1 MQLFAIGWQVS
12 HDFDDDVILWRHQ
25 CMCNGRLKLT
35 IRNRSNKGKIG
46 MVKLNTEKTV
56 PAYQRIKNA
65 ILDNIH
71 SGKWQAGNAIS
82 TEMALAE
89 EFGVSRMTVNRALK
103 ELSEERVL
111 ERRQGSGTF
120 VAQQQFNHTFVEV
133 RNIAE
138 DLKSANR
145 DYRAQVVSKR
155 TITAAMLD
163 DWMRKKFDIDDTAS
177 SAKEQMDNNNTNGVV
192 NDDDQPVLYEVKI
205 IHFAD
210 DQPIQFEE
218 RWVDA
223 RKVPHFI
230 EQDFSLVNTS
240 DYLIAKSPLERG
252 SYTIRALAAPTE
264 VAEALKIA
272 LQSPTLVLRR
282 QTYSFG
288 RVLTFVK
295 MWHAGDRYQ
304 FSGEL

>member
-1 MQLFAIGWQVS
+1 MTKAI
-12 HDFDDDVILWRHQ
+12 
-25 CMCNGRLKLT
+25 
-35 IRNRSNKGKIG
+35 
-46 MVKLNTEKTV
+46 

-133 RNIAE
+133 RNIAQ

-145 DYRAQVVSKR
+145 DYQAHVVSKR
-155 TITAAMLD
+155 AITASMLD
-163 DWMRKKFDIDDTAS
+163 NEMRGKFDLDTAVVS
-177 SAKEQMDNNNTNGVV
+177 SDSEDTRISEIA
-192 NDDDQPVLYEVKI
+192 VLYEVKI
-205 IHFAD
+205 VHFAD
-210 DQPIQFEE
+210 GQPIQFEE

-223 RKVPHFI
+223 KKVPQFL
-230 EQDFSLVNTS
+230 EQDFSVVNTS

-252 SYTIRALAAPTE
+252 SYTIRAVAAPDE
-264 VAEALKIA
+264 IANALQVAP
-272 LQSPTLVLRR
+272 QSPTLVLRR
-282 QTYSFG
+282 QTYSAG

-304 FSGEL
+304 FTGEL

>member
-1 MQLFAIGWQVS
+1 MT
-12 HDFDDDVILWRHQ
+12 
-25 CMCNGRLKLT
+25 KT
-35 IRNRSNKGKIG
+35 I
-46 MVKLNTEKTV
+46 

-71 SGKWQAGNAIS
+71 SGKWQAGSAIT
-82 TEMALAE
+82 TEMALAT

-145 DYRAQVVSKR
+145 DYEAKVVSKR
-155 TITAAMLD
+155 AVTASLLD
-163 DWMRKKFDIDDTAS
+163 DELRRKFGIEETTNTPDTTL
-177 SAKEQMDNNNTNGVV
+177 DNRSDT
-192 NDDDQPVLYEVKI
+192 PVLYEVKI
-205 IHFAD
+205 IHVAD
-210 DQPIQFEE
+210 GQPIQFEE

-223 RKVPHFI
+223 KKVPHFI
-230 EQDFSLVNTS
+230 DQDFTVVNTS
-240 DYLIAKSPLERG
+240 DYLVAKIPLESG
-252 SYTIRALAAPTE
+252 SYTIRALAAPNE
-264 VAEALKIA
+264 VADALQIA
-272 LQSPTLVLRR
+272 PQSPTLVLRR
-282 QTYSFG
+282 QTYSAG
-288 RVLTFVK
+288 QVVTFVK

>member
-1 MQLFAIGWQVS
+1 MT
-12 HDFDDDVILWRHQ
+12 
-25 CMCNGRLKLT
+25 KT
-35 IRNRSNKGKIG
+35 I
-46 MVKLNTEKTV
+46 

-133 RNIAE
+133 RNIAQ

-145 DYRAQVVSKR
+145 DYEAKVVSKR
-155 TITAAMLD
+155 AITADMLD
-163 DWMRKKFDIDDTAS
+163 DELRRKFGIDEGSVPVNAS
-177 SAKEQMDNNNTNGVV
+177 VHTNAI
-192 NDDDQPVLYEVKI
+192 DEAVLYEVKI

-210 DQPIQFEE
+210 GQPIQFEE

-223 RKVPHFI
+223 KKVPKFI
-230 EQDFSLVNTS
+230 DQDFSVVNTS
-240 DYLIAKSPLERG
+240 DYLIAKSPLESG
-252 SYTIRALAAPTE
+252 SYTIRALAAPDE
-264 VAEALKIA
+264 IAEFLQIA
-272 LQSPTLVLRR
+272 PQSPTLVLRR
-282 QTYSFG
+282 QTYSAG
-288 RVLTFVK
+288 QVVTFVK

>member
-1 MQLFAIGWQVS
+1 MT
-12 HDFDDDVILWRHQ
+12 
-25 CMCNGRLKLT
+25 KT
-35 IRNRSNKGKIG
+35 I
-46 MVKLNTEKTV
+46 

-65 ILDNIH
+65 ILENIH

-145 DYRAQVVSKR
+145 DYRAEVVSKR
-155 TITAAMLD
+155 AITADMLD
-163 DWMRKKFDIDDTAS
+163 DELRRDFGINKIDSILDTDGSSEAS
-177 SAKEQMDNNNTNGVV
+177 I
-192 NDDDQPVLYEVKI
+192 LYEVKI

-210 DQPIQFEE
+210 GQPIQFEE

-223 RKVPHFI
+223 NKVPEFI
-230 EQDFSLVNTS
+230 EQDFSVVNTS

-252 SYTIRALAAPTE
+252 SYTIRALAAPDE
-264 VAEALKIA
+264 IANFLQVAP
-272 LQSPTLVLRR
+272 QSPTLVLCR
-282 QTYSFG
+282 QTYSAG
-288 RVLTFVK
+288 QVVTFVK

-304 FSGEL
+304 FSGDL

>member
-1 MQLFAIGWQVS
+1 MTKAI
-12 HDFDDDVILWRHQ
+12 
-25 CMCNGRLKLT
+25 
-35 IRNRSNKGKIG
+35 
-46 MVKLNTEKTV
+46 

-133 RNIAE
+133 RNIAQ

-145 DYRAQVVSKR
+145 DYQAQVVSKR
-155 TITAAMLD
+155 AITASMLD
-163 DWMRKKFDIDDTAS
+163 NEMRGKFDLDTAVVS
-177 SAKEQMDNNNTNGVV
+177 SDSEDTCISEIA
-192 NDDDQPVLYEVKI
+192 VLYEVKI
-205 IHFAD
+205 VHFAD
-210 DQPIQFEE
+210 GQPIQFEE

-223 RKVPHFI
+223 KKVPQFL
-230 EQDFSLVNTS
+230 EQDFSVVNTS

-252 SYTIRALAAPTE
+252 SYTIRAVAAPDE
-264 VAEALKIA
+264 IANALQVAP
-272 LQSPTLVLRR
+272 QSPTLVLRR
-282 QTYSFG
+282 QTYSAG

-304 FSGEL
+304 FTGEL

>member
-1 MQLFAIGWQVS
+1 MTKQ
-12 HDFDDDVILWRHQ
+12 
-25 CMCNGRLKLT
+25 
-35 IRNRSNKGKIG
+35 
-46 MVKLNTEKTV
+46 V

-71 SGKWQAGNAIS
+71 SGKWQAGEAIS

-133 RNIAE
+133 RNIAQ
-138 DLKSANR
+138 DLRSANR
-145 DYRAQVVSKR
+145 DYQAQVVSKR
-155 TITAAMLD
+155 VITASMLD
-163 DWMRKKFDIDDTAS
+163 DELRRKFAIDSAAITGERS
-177 SAKEQMDNNNTNGVV
+177 SADSSAA
-192 NDDDQPVLYEVKI
+192 VLYEVKI

-210 DQPIQFEE
+210 AQPIQFEE

-223 RKVPHFI
+223 QKLPEFI
-230 EQDFSLVNTS
+230 EQDFSIINTS
-240 DYLIAKSPLERG
+240 EYLIAKSPLERG
-252 SYTIRALAAPTE
+252 SYTIRALAAPDDI
-264 VAEALKIA
+264 AALLQIA
-272 LQSPTLVLRR
+272 PQSPTLVLRR
-282 QTYSFG
+282 QTYSAG
-288 RVLTFVK
+288 KVLTFVK
-295 MWHAGDRYQ
+295 MWHAGERYQ

>member
-1 MQLFAIGWQVS
+1 MAKAI
-12 HDFDDDVILWRHQ
+12 
-25 CMCNGRLKLT
+25 
-35 IRNRSNKGKIG
+35 
-46 MVKLNTEKTV
+46 
-56 PAYQRIKNA
+56 PAYQLIKNA

-133 RNIAE
+133 RNIAQ

-145 DYRAQVVSKR
+145 DYQAQVVSKR
-155 TITAAMLD
+155 AITASMLD
-163 DWMRKKFDIDDTAS
+163 DEMRGKFDLDTAVVS
-177 SAKEQMDNNNTNGVV
+177 SDSEDTCISEIA
-192 NDDDQPVLYEVKI
+192 VLYEVKI
-205 IHFAD
+205 VHFAD
-210 DQPIQFEE
+210 GQPIQFEE

-223 RKVPHFI
+223 KKVPQFL
-230 EQDFSLVNTS
+230 EQDFSVVNTS

-252 SYTIRALAAPTE
+252 SYTIRAVAAPDE
-264 VAEALKIA
+264 IANALQVAP
-272 LQSPTLVLRR
+272 QSPTLVLRR
-282 QTYSFG
+282 QTYSAG

-304 FSGEL
+304 FTGEL

>member
-1 MQLFAIGWQVS
+1 MAKAI
-12 HDFDDDVILWRHQ
+12 
-25 CMCNGRLKLT
+25 
-35 IRNRSNKGKIG
+35 
-46 MVKLNTEKTV
+46 
-56 PAYQRIKNA
+56 PAYQLIKNA

-133 RNIAE
+133 RNIAQ

-145 DYRAQVVSKR
+145 DYQAHVVSKR
-155 TITAAMLD
+155 AITASMLD
-163 DWMRKKFDIDDTAS
+163 DEMRGKFDLDTAVVS
-177 SAKEQMDNNNTNGVV
+177 SDSEDTCISEIA
-192 NDDDQPVLYEVKI
+192 VLYEVKI
-205 IHFAD
+205 VHFAD
-210 DQPIQFEE
+210 GQPIQFEE

-223 RKVPHFI
+223 KKVPQFL
-230 EQDFSLVNTS
+230 EQDFSVVNTS

-252 SYTIRALAAPTE
+252 SYTIRAVAAPDE
-264 VAEALKIA
+264 IANALQVAP
-272 LQSPTLVLRR
+272 QSPTLVLRR
-282 QTYSFG
+282 QTYSAG

-304 FSGEL
+304 FTGEL

>member
-1 MQLFAIGWQVS
+1 MA
-12 HDFDDDVILWRHQ
+12 
-25 CMCNGRLKLT
+25 MTKT
-35 IRNRSNKGKIG
+35 I
-46 MVKLNTEKTV
+46 

-145 DYRAQVVSKR
+145 DYEAKVVSKR
-155 TITAAMLD
+155 AITADMLD
-163 DWMRKKFDIDDTAS
+163 DAMRDKFDIAVP
-177 SAKEQMDNNNTNGVV
+177 NGREGKVL
-192 NDDDQPVLYEVKI
+192 NETPALEIPVLYEVKI

-210 DQPIQFEE
+210 GQPIQFEE

-223 RKVPHFI
+223 NKVPKFI
-230 EQDFSLVNTS
+230 EQDFSVVNTS

-252 SYTIRALAAPTE
+252 SYTIQALAAPDD
-264 VAEALKIA
+264 IA
-272 LQSPTLVLRR
+272 DFLQIASQSPTLVLCR
-282 QTYSFG
+282 QTYSAG
-288 RVLTFVK
+288 QVVTFVK
-295 MWHAGDRYQ
+295 MWHAGERYQ
-304 FSGEL
+304 FSGDL

>member
-1 MQLFAIGWQVS
+1 MDTIKAI
-12 HDFDDDVILWRHQ
+12 
-25 CMCNGRLKLT
+25 
-35 IRNRSNKGKIG
+35 
-46 MVKLNTEKTV
+46 

-133 RNIAE
+133 RNIAQ

-145 DYRAQVVSKR
+145 DYQAKVVSKR
-155 TITAAMLD
+155 GITAAMLND
-163 DWMRKKFDIDDTAS
+163 ELRHKFGLEKMVETFESKKGKSIDSETA
-177 SAKEQMDNNNTNGVV
+177 
-192 NDDDQPVLYEVKI
+192 VLYEVKI

-210 DQPIQFEE
+210 GQPIQFEE

-223 RKVPHFI
+223 LKVPEFI
-230 EQDFSLVNTS
+230 EQDFSVVNTS

-252 SYTIRALAAPTE
+252 SYTIRALAAPDE
-264 VAEALKIA
+264 IA
-272 LQSPTLVLRR
+272 SLLQIVPQSPTLVLCR
-282 QTYSFG
+282 QTYSAG
-288 RVLTFVK
+288 QVLTFVK
-295 MWHAGDRYQ
+295 MWHAGERYQ
-304 FSGEL
+304 FAGEL

>member
-1 MQLFAIGWQVS
+1 MT
-12 HDFDDDVILWRHQ
+12 
-25 CMCNGRLKLT
+25 KT
-35 IRNRSNKGKIG
+35 I
-46 MVKLNTEKTV
+46 

-145 DYRAQVVSKR
+145 DYEAQVVSKR
-155 TITAAMLD
+155 AITADMLD
-163 DWMRKKFDIDDTAS
+163 NELRRKFGINEESVPVNTSAQTDAS
-177 SAKEQMDNNNTNGVV
+177 DEA
-192 NDDDQPVLYEVKI
+192 VLYEVKI

-210 DQPIQFEE
+210 GQPIQFEE

-223 RKVPHFI
+223 KKVPKFI
-230 EQDFSLVNTS
+230 DQDFSVVNTS
-240 DYLIAKSPLERG
+240 DYLIAKSPLESG
-252 SYTIRALAAPTE
+252 SYTIRALAAPDE
-264 VAEALKIA
+264 IAEFLQIA
-272 LQSPTLVLRR
+272 PQSPTLVLRR
-282 QTYSFG
+282 QTYSAG
-288 RVLTFVK
+288 QVVTFVK

>member
-1 MQLFAIGWQVS
+1 M
-12 HDFDDDVILWRHQ
+12 
-25 CMCNGRLKLT
+25 
-35 IRNRSNKGKIG
+35 
-46 MVKLNTEKTV
+46 
-56 PAYQRIKNA
+56 
-65 ILDNIH
+65 
-71 SGKWQAGNAIS
+71 
-82 TEMALAE
+82 
-89 EFGVSRMTVNRALK
+89 
-103 ELSEERVL
+103 
-111 ERRQGSGTF
+111 
-120 VAQQQFNHTFVEV
+120 

-145 DYRAQVVSKR
+145 DYQAQVVSKR

-177 SAKEQMDNNNTNGVV
+177 SAQEQMANNNTNGAV
-192 NDDDQPVLYEVKI
+192 NNDDQPVLYEVKI

-240 DYLIAKSPLERG
+240 DYLIAKSPLESG

-272 LQSPTLVLRR
+272 PQSPTLVLRR

>member
-1 MQLFAIGWQVS
+1 MDTIKAI
-12 HDFDDDVILWRHQ
+12 
-25 CMCNGRLKLT
+25 
-35 IRNRSNKGKIG
+35 
-46 MVKLNTEKTV
+46 

-120 VAQQQFNHTFVEV
+120 VTQQQFNHTFVEV
-133 RNIAE
+133 RNIAQ

-145 DYRAQVVSKR
+145 DYQAQVVSKR
-155 TITAAMLD
+155 GITATMLND
-163 DWMRKKFDIDDTAS
+163 ELRRKFGLEKVAKTSDLKSATDINAS
-177 SAKEQMDNNNTNGVV
+177 ENIDSEAA
-192 NDDDQPVLYEVKI
+192 VLYEVKI

-210 DQPIQFEE
+210 GQPIQFEE

-223 RKVPHFI
+223 LKVPKFI
-230 EQDFSLVNTS
+230 EQDFSVVNTS

-252 SYTIRALAAPTE
+252 SYTIRALAAPDE
-264 VAEALKIA
+264 IAALLKISP
-272 LQSPTLVLRR
+272 QSPTLVLCR
-282 QTYSFG
+282 QTYSAG
-288 RVLTFVK
+288 QVLTFVK
-295 MWHAGDRYQ
+295 MWHAGERYQ
-304 FSGEL
+304 FAGEL

>member
-1 MQLFAIGWQVS
+1 MT
-12 HDFDDDVILWRHQ
+12 
-25 CMCNGRLKLT
+25 KT
-35 IRNRSNKGKIG
+35 I
-46 MVKLNTEKTV
+46 

-71 SGKWQAGNAIS
+71 SGKWQAGEAIS
-82 TEMALAE
+82 TEMALAK

-133 RNIAE
+133 RNIAQ

-145 DYRAQVVSKR
+145 DYQAKVVSKR
-155 TITAAMLD
+155 AVTVNMLD
-163 DWMRKKFDIDDTAS
+163 DELRRKFDIDEAS
-177 SAKEQMDNNNTNGVV
+177 VSFELKQT
-192 NDDDQPVLYEVKI
+192 DDIDCSMETPVLYEVKI

-210 DQPIQFEE
+210 GEPIQFEE

-223 RKVPHFI
+223 KKVPEFI
-230 EQDFSLVNTS
+230 EQDFSVVNTS

-252 SYTIRALAAPTE
+252 SYTIRALAAPDE
-264 VAEALKIA
+264 IA
-272 LQSPTLVLRR
+272 SFLQIAPQSPTLVLRR
-282 QTYSFG
+282 QTYSAG
-288 RVLTFVK
+288 QVVTFVK

>member
-1 MQLFAIGWQVS
+1 MDTIKAI
-12 HDFDDDVILWRHQ
+12 
-25 CMCNGRLKLT
+25 
-35 IRNRSNKGKIG
+35 
-46 MVKLNTEKTV
+46 

-133 RNIAE
+133 RNIAQ

-145 DYRAQVVSKR
+145 DYQAKVVSKR
-155 TITAAMLD
+155 GITASMLND
-163 DWMRKKFDIDDTAS
+163 ELRRKFGLEKVVETSESKKGKSIDSEA
-177 SAKEQMDNNNTNGVV
+177 A
-192 NDDDQPVLYEVKI
+192 VLYEVKI

-210 DQPIQFEE
+210 GLPIQFEE

-223 RKVPHFI
+223 LKVPKFI
-230 EQDFSLVNTS
+230 EQDFSVVNTS

-252 SYTIRALAAPTE
+252 SYTIRALAAPDE
-264 VAEALKIA
+264 IAALLQIA
-272 LQSPTLVLRR
+272 PQSPTLVLRR
-282 QTYSFG
+282 QTYSAG
-288 RVLTFVK
+288 QVLTFVK
-295 MWHAGDRYQ
+295 MWHAGERYQ

>member
-1 MQLFAIGWQVS
+1 MDAIKA
-12 HDFDDDVILWRHQ
+12 I
-25 CMCNGRLKLT
+25 
-35 IRNRSNKGKIG
+35 
-46 MVKLNTEKTV
+46 

-133 RNIAE
+133 RNIAQ

-145 DYRAQVVSKR
+145 DYQARVVSKR
-155 TITAAMLD
+155 CITASMLND
-163 DWMRKKFDIDDTAS
+163 ELRRKFGLEKVVETSESKKGKSIDSEA
-177 SAKEQMDNNNTNGVV
+177 A
-192 NDDDQPVLYEVKI
+192 VLYEVKI

-210 DQPIQFEE
+210 GLPIQFEE

-223 RKVPHFI
+223 LKVPKFI
-230 EQDFSLVNTS
+230 EQDFSVVNTS

-252 SYTIRALAAPTE
+252 SYTIRALAAPDE
-264 VAEALKIA
+264 IAALLQIA
-272 LQSPTLVLRR
+272 PQSPTLVLRR
-282 QTYSFG
+282 QTYSAG
-288 RVLTFVK
+288 QVLTFVK
-295 MWHAGDRYQ
+295 MWHAGERYQ

>member
-1 MQLFAIGWQVS
+1 MDTIKAIQ
-12 HDFDDDVILWRHQ
+12 
-25 CMCNGRLKLT
+25 
-35 IRNRSNKGKIG
+35 
-46 MVKLNTEKTV
+46 
-56 PAYQRIKNA
+56 AYQRIKNA

-133 RNIAE
+133 RNIAQ

-145 DYRAQVVSKR
+145 DYQAKVVSKR
-155 TITAAMLD
+155 GITAAMLND
-163 DWMRKKFDIDDTAS
+163 ELRRKFGLEKVVETSESKEGKSIDSEVA
-177 SAKEQMDNNNTNGVV
+177 
-192 NDDDQPVLYEVKI
+192 VLYEVKI

-210 DQPIQFEE
+210 GQPIQFEE

-223 RKVPHFI
+223 LKVPEFI
-230 EQDFSLVNTS
+230 EQDFSVVNTS

-252 SYTIRALAAPTE
+252 SYTIRALAAPDE
-264 VAEALKIA
+264 IAALLQITA
-272 LQSPTLVLRR
+272 QSPTLVLCR
-282 QTYSFG
+282 QTYSAG
-288 RVLTFVK
+288 QVLTFVK
-295 MWHAGDRYQ
+295 MWHAGERYQ

>member
-1 MQLFAIGWQVS
+1 MS
-12 HDFDDDVILWRHQ
+12 
-25 CMCNGRLKLT
+25 MTK
-35 IRNRSNKGKIG
+35 
-46 MVKLNTEKTV
+46 VKRDMTKAV
-56 PAYQRIKNA
+56 PAYQRIKSA

-71 SGKWQAGNAIS
+71 SGKWQAGEAIS
-82 TEMALAE
+82 TEMALAK

-133 RNIAE
+133 RNIAQ

-145 DYRAQVVSKR
+145 NYQAYVVSKR
-155 TITAAMLD
+155 TITAGMLD
-163 DWMRKKFDIDDTAS
+163 DEMRDKFNIDEEVVASNLKDDISTTDSNEA
-177 SAKEQMDNNNTNGVV
+177 A
-192 NDDDQPVLYEVKI
+192 VLYEVKI

-210 DQPIQFEE
+210 GQPIQFEE

-223 RKVPHFI
+223 TKVPDFI
-230 EQDFSLVNTS
+230 EQDFNVVNTS

-252 SYTIRALAAPTE
+252 SYIIRALAAPE
-264 VAEALKIA
+264 EIAKALQIPV
-272 LQSPTLVLRR
+272 QSPTLVLRR
-282 QTYSFG
+282 RTYSAG
-288 RVLTFVK
+288 QVLTFVK

-304 FSGEL
+304 FAGEL

>member
-1 MQLFAIGWQVS
+1 M
-12 HDFDDDVILWRHQ
+12 
-25 CMCNGRLKLT
+25 T
-35 IRNRSNKGKIG
+35 
-46 MVKLNTEKTV
+46 KTT

-71 SGKWQAGNAIS
+71 SGKWQAGKAIS

-145 DYRAQVVSKR
+145 DYEAKVVSKR
-155 TITAAMLD
+155 AMTVAMIGDKLRRKFGIDEVAAPVGPSADANEISSNLG
-163 DWMRKKFDIDDTAS
+163 IDS
-177 SAKEQMDNNNTNGVV
+177 SGDAAI
-192 NDDDQPVLYEVKI
+192 LYEVKI

-210 DQPIQFEE
+210 GQPIQFEE

-223 RKVPHFI
+223 NKAPEFI
-230 EQDFSLVNTS
+230 EQDFTVVNTS
-240 DYLIAKSPLERG
+240 DYLVEKIPLESG
-252 SYTIRALAAPTE
+252 SYTIRALAAPNE
-264 VAEALKIA
+264 VADALQITS
-272 LQSPTLVLRR
+272 QSPTLVLRR
-282 QTYSFG
+282 QTYSAG
-288 RVLTFVK
+288 RVVTFVK

-304 FSGEL
+304 FSGRL

>member
-1 MQLFAIGWQVS
+1 MDTIKAI
-12 HDFDDDVILWRHQ
+12 
-25 CMCNGRLKLT
+25 
-35 IRNRSNKGKIG
+35 
-46 MVKLNTEKTV
+46 

-133 RNIAE
+133 RNIAQ

-145 DYRAQVVSKR
+145 DYQAQVVSKR
-155 TITAAMLD
+155 AITASMLD
-163 DWMRKKFDIDDTAS
+163 DEMRGKFDLDTAVVS
-177 SAKEQMDNNNTNGVV
+177 SDSEDTCISEIA
-192 NDDDQPVLYEVKI
+192 VLYEVKI
-205 IHFAD
+205 VHFAD
-210 DQPIQFEE
+210 GQPIQFEE

-223 RKVPHFI
+223 KKVPQFL
-230 EQDFSLVNTS
+230 EQDFSVVNTS

-252 SYTIRALAAPTE
+252 SYTIRAVAAPDE
-264 VAEALKIA
+264 IANALQVAP
-272 LQSPTLVLRR
+272 QSPTLVLRR
-282 QTYSFG
+282 QTYSAG

-304 FSGEL
+304 FTGEL

>member
-1 MQLFAIGWQVS
+1 MT
-12 HDFDDDVILWRHQ
+12 
-25 CMCNGRLKLT
+25 KT
-35 IRNRSNKGKIG
+35 I
-46 MVKLNTEKTV
+46 
-56 PAYQRIKNA
+56 PAYQRIKQA

-71 SGKWQAGNAIS
+71 AGEWQAGQAIS
-82 TEMALAE
+82 TEMALAA

-133 RNIAE
+133 RNIAQ

-145 DYRAQVVSKR
+145 DYQAKVVSKR
-155 TITAAMLD
+155 VITAAMLD
-163 DWMRKKFDIDDTAS
+163 DELRRKFAIEATDAS
-177 SAKEQMDNNNTNGVV
+177 TDLKNTDNMSSNHKAA
-192 NDDDQPVLYEVKI
+192 VLYEVKI
-205 IHFAD
+205 VHFAD
-210 DQPIQFEE
+210 GQPIQFEE

-223 RKVPHFI
+223 KKVPKFI
-230 EQDFSLVNTS
+230 EQDFSVVNTS

-252 SYTIRALAAPTE
+252 SYTIRALAAPDE
-264 VAEALKIA
+264 VAAALQIA
-272 LQSPTLVLRR
+272 PQSPTLVLRR
-282 QTYSFG
+282 QTYSAG
-288 RVLTFVK
+288 QVLTFVK

>member
-1 MQLFAIGWQVS
+1 MT
-12 HDFDDDVILWRHQ
+12 
-25 CMCNGRLKLT
+25 KT
-35 IRNRSNKGKIG
+35 I
-46 MVKLNTEKTV
+46 

-145 DYRAQVVSKR
+145 DYEAKVVSKR
-155 TITAAMLD
+155 AITANMLD
-163 DWMRKKFDIDDTAS
+163 DTLRRKFGIDKATISASTSDNANSTSVEKTSETA
-177 SAKEQMDNNNTNGVV
+177 
-192 NDDDQPVLYEVKI
+192 VLYEVKI

-210 DQPIQFEE
+210 GQPIQFEE

-223 RKVPHFI
+223 AKVPAFI
-230 EQDFSLVNTS
+230 EQDFSVVNTS
-240 DYLIAKSPLERG
+240 DYLIAKSPLESG
-252 SYTIRALAAPTE
+252 SYTIRALAAPDE
-264 VAEALKIA
+264 VAEFLQIA
-272 LQSPTLVLRR
+272 PQSPTLVLRR
-282 QTYSFG
+282 QTYSAG
-288 RVLTFVK
+288 QVVTFVK

>member
-1 MQLFAIGWQVS
+1 MDTIKAI
-12 HDFDDDVILWRHQ
+12 
-25 CMCNGRLKLT
+25 
-35 IRNRSNKGKIG
+35 
-46 MVKLNTEKTV
+46 

-65 ILDNIH
+65 ILNNIH

-133 RNIAE
+133 RNIAQ

-145 DYRAQVVSKR
+145 DYQAQVVSKR
-155 TITAAMLD
+155 SITASMLD
-163 DWMRKKFDIDDTAS
+163 NELRRKFGLEKVAKSSELKDIADTKAI
-177 SAKEQMDNNNTNGVV
+177 ENNDNEAA
-192 NDDDQPVLYEVKI
+192 VLYEVKI

-210 DQPIQFEE
+210 GQPIQFEE

-223 RKVPHFI
+223 LKVPKFI
-230 EQDFSLVNTS
+230 EQDFSVVNTS

-252 SYTIRALAAPTE
+252 SYTIRALAAPDE
-264 VAEALKIA
+264 IA
-272 LQSPTLVLRR
+272 SLLQIAPQSPTLVLCR
-282 QTYSFG
+282 QTYSAG
-288 RVLTFVK
+288 QVLTFVK

>member
-1 MQLFAIGWQVS
+1 MTKAI
-12 HDFDDDVILWRHQ
+12 
-25 CMCNGRLKLT
+25 
-35 IRNRSNKGKIG
+35 
-46 MVKLNTEKTV
+46 
-56 PAYQRIKNA
+56 PAYQRIKKA

-82 TEMALAE
+82 TEMALAT

-133 RNIAE
+133 RNIAQ

-145 DYRAQVVSKR
+145 DYEAKVVSKR
-155 TITAAMLD
+155 AVTADMLD
-163 DWMRKKFDIDDTAS
+163 DELRRKFDIEAAS
-177 SAKEQMDNNNTNGVV
+177 QSKQIDNNDIST
-192 NDDDQPVLYEVKI
+192 DTPVLYEVKI

-210 DQPIQFEE
+210 GEPIQFEE

-223 RKVPHFI
+223 KKVPEFI
-230 EQDFSLVNTS
+230 EQDFSVVNTS

-252 SYTIRALAAPTE
+252 SYTIRALAAPDE
-264 VAEALKIA
+264 IA
-272 LQSPTLVLRR
+272 DFLQIAPQSPTLVLRR
-282 QTYSFG
+282 QTYSAG
-288 RVLTFVK
+288 QVVTFVK

>member
-1 MQLFAIGWQVS
+1 MT
-12 HDFDDDVILWRHQ
+12 
-25 CMCNGRLKLT
+25 KT
-35 IRNRSNKGKIG
+35 I
-46 MVKLNTEKTV
+46 

-89 EFGVSRMTVNRALK
+89 EFGVTVNRALK

-133 RNIAE
+133 RNIAQ

-145 DYRAQVVSKR
+145 DYEAQVVSKR
-155 TITAAMLD
+155 AITADMLD
-163 DWMRKKFDIDDTAS
+163 NELRRKFGINEGS
-177 SAKEQMDNNNTNGVV
+177 VPVNTNAQT
-192 NDDDQPVLYEVKI
+192 DASDEAVLYEVKI

-210 DQPIQFEE
+210 GQPIQFEE

-223 RKVPHFI
+223 KKVPKFI
-230 EQDFSLVNTS
+230 DQDFSVVNTS
-240 DYLIAKSPLERG
+240 DYLIAKSPLESGR
-252 SYTIRALAAPTE
+252 YTIRALAAPDE
-264 VAEALKIA
+264 IA
-272 LQSPTLVLRR
+272 KFLQIAPQSPTLVLRR
-282 QTYSFG
+282 QTYSAG
-288 RVLTFVK
+288 QVVTFVK

>member
-1 MQLFAIGWQVS
+1 MDTIKAI
-12 HDFDDDVILWRHQ
+12 
-25 CMCNGRLKLT
+25 
-35 IRNRSNKGKIG
+35 
-46 MVKLNTEKTV
+46 

-133 RNIAE
+133 RNIAQ

-145 DYRAQVVSKR
+145 DYQAQVVSKR
-155 TITAAMLD
+155 ILTAAILD
-163 DWMRKKFDIDDTAS
+163 DELRRKFDIDEVAVSSNTSADTTVMDDSTGADS
-177 SAKEQMDNNNTNGVV
+177 SSDVA
-192 NDDDQPVLYEVKI
+192 VLYEVKI

-210 DQPIQFEE
+210 GQPIQFEE

-223 RKVPHFI
+223 QKVPEFI
-230 EQDFSLVNTS
+230 EQDFSVVNTS

-252 SYTIRALAAPTE
+252 SYTIRALAAPDE
-264 VAEALKIA
+264 IAALLQIA
-272 LQSPTLVLRR
+272 PHSPTLVLRR
-282 QTYSFG
+282 QTYSAG

>member
-1 MQLFAIGWQVS
+1 MT
-12 HDFDDDVILWRHQ
+12 
-25 CMCNGRLKLT
+25 KT
-35 IRNRSNKGKIG
+35 I
-46 MVKLNTEKTV
+46 

-82 TEMALAE
+82 TEMALAK

-133 RNIAE
+133 RNIAQ

-145 DYRAQVVSKR
+145 DYQAQVVSKR
-155 TITAAMLD
+155 VLTAAMLND
-163 DWMRKKFDIDDTAS
+163 ELRRKFDINEVAVS
-177 SAKEQMDNNNTNGVV
+177 SNTSSNTNAHTTIM
-192 NDDDQPVLYEVKI
+192 DDSTGADSSSDAPVLYEVKI

-210 DQPIQFEE
+210 GQPIQYEE

-223 RKVPHFI
+223 KKVPEFI
-230 EQDFSLVNTS
+230 EQDFSVVNTS

-252 SYTIRALAAPTE
+252 SYTIRALAAPDE
-264 VAEALKIA
+264 IAALLQIA
-272 LQSPTLVLRR
+272 PQSPTLVLRR
-282 QTYSFG
+282 QTYSAG
-288 RVLTFVK
+288 RVLTFVT

>member
-1 MQLFAIGWQVS
+1 MT
-12 HDFDDDVILWRHQ
+12 
-25 CMCNGRLKLT
+25 KT
-35 IRNRSNKGKIG
+35 I
-46 MVKLNTEKTV
+46 

-71 SGKWQAGNAIS
+71 SGKWQAGSAIS
-82 TEMALAE
+82 TEMALAT

-120 VAQQQFNHTFVEV
+120 VAQQKFNHTFVEV

-145 DYRAQVVSKR
+145 DYEAKVVSKR
-155 TITAAMLD
+155 AV
-163 DWMRKKFDIDDTAS
+163 TAS
-177 SAKEQMDNNNTNGVV
+177 LLGDELRRKFGIEETTNTPDTTLDNRSDT
-192 NDDDQPVLYEVKI
+192 PVLYEVKI
-205 IHFAD
+205 IHVAD
-210 DQPIQFEE
+210 GQPIQFEE

-223 RKVPHFI
+223 KKVPHFI
-230 EQDFSLVNTS
+230 DQDFTVVNTS
-240 DYLIAKSPLERG
+240 DYLVAKIPLESG
-252 SYTIRALAAPTE
+252 SYTIRALAAPNE
-264 VAEALKIA
+264 VADALQIA
-272 LQSPTLVLRR
+272 PQSPTLVLRR
-282 QTYSFG
+282 QTYSAG
-288 RVLTFVK
+288 QVVTFVK

>member
-1 MQLFAIGWQVS
+1 MDTIKAI
-12 HDFDDDVILWRHQ
+12 
-25 CMCNGRLKLT
+25 
-35 IRNRSNKGKIG
+35 
-46 MVKLNTEKTV
+46 

-133 RNIAE
+133 RNIAQ

-145 DYRAQVVSKR
+145 DYQAHVVSKR
-155 TITAAMLD
+155 AITASMLD
-163 DWMRKKFDIDDTAS
+163 DEMRGKFDLDTAVLS
-177 SAKEQMDNNNTNGVV
+177 SDSEDTRISEIA
-192 NDDDQPVLYEVKI
+192 VLYEVKI
-205 IHFAD
+205 VHFAD
-210 DQPIQFEE
+210 GQPIQFEE

-223 RKVPHFI
+223 KKVPQFL
-230 EQDFSLVNTS
+230 EQDFSVVNTS

-252 SYTIRALAAPTE
+252 SYTIRAVAAPDE
-264 VAEALKIA
+264 IANALQVAP
-272 LQSPTLVLRR
+272 QSPTLVLRR
-282 QTYSFG
+282 QTYSAG

-304 FSGEL
+304 FTGEL

>member
-1 MQLFAIGWQVS
+1 MG
-12 HDFDDDVILWRHQ
+12 
-25 CMCNGRLKLT
+25 T
-35 IRNRSNKGKIG
+35 
-46 MVKLNTEKTV
+46 TKTV
-56 PAYQRIKNA
+56 PAYQRIKSA

-71 SGKWQAGNAIS
+71 SGKWHAGEAIS

-145 DYRAQVVSKR
+145 DYQAQVVSTR
-155 TITAAMLD
+155 AITASLLD
-163 DWMRKKFDIDDTAS
+163 EELRRQFAIDDHTL
-177 SAKEQMDNNNTNGVV
+177 SAAIKAEKGGDEAAVV
-192 NDDDQPVLYEVKI
+192 YEVKV

-210 DQPIQFEE
+210 GQPIQFEE

-223 RKVPHFI
+223 KKVPAFI
-230 EQDFSLVNTS
+230 EQDFSVVNTS

-252 SYTIRALAAPTE
+252 SYTIQAVAAPDE
-264 VAEALKIA
+264 IAEALQVA
-272 LQSPTLVLRR
+272 PQSPTLVLHR
-282 QTYSFG
+282 QTYSAG
-288 RVLTFVK
+288 QVLTVVK